1 MKIVNV
7 EISKLKAY
15 ENNPRRIPEKAVDAV
30 ANSIK
35 DFGFKVPCVIDKN
48 NVIVT
53 GHTRVQ
59 AAKKLGL
66 KEVPCVIAD
75 DLTPEQIKAFRLAD
89 NKTSEL
95 TGWDFEKLDLE
106 LEDLSDFGMDR
117 FDFDI
122 NMEEVDISSFVT
134 KTESVPTPTPQP
146 HTTVQTEQSEQTG
159 QPIIINPVNE
169 NIEQTEEGN
178 FVICPECGARIKI

>member
-1 MKIVNV
+1 MKIVNI

-106 LEDLSDFGMDR
+106 LEELSDFDMGS
-117 FDFDI
+117 FGF
-122 NMEEVDISSFVT
+122 EVPDEIDTDMFFSRDEPELP
-134 KTESVPTPTPQP
+134 KEKEKESK
-146 HTTVQTEQSEQTG
+146 
-159 QPIIINPVNE
+159 II
-169 NIEQTEEGN
+169 
-178 FVICPECGARIKI
+178 ICPECGAEINTNE